1 MSAPLSLFGDALID
15 VGRRGTIQERFERFH
30 AANPQVYR
38 AIVILSRQSIAVGA
52 TRLSMNQIFETLRAS
67 YQIARTS
74 NDSYKINNDFRAPFA
89 RLLVET
95 LPEMRPYFEIR
106 HRKAA

>member
-1 MSAPLSLFGDALID
+1 MNAPLSLFGDALVD
-15 VGRRGTIQERFERFH
+15 VGRRGTIQERFTRFH

-74 NDSYKINNDFRAPFA
+74 DEPYKLDNSFRAPFA

-95 LPEMRPYFEIR
+95 LPEMRPYFELRI
-106 HRKAA
+106 RKAA